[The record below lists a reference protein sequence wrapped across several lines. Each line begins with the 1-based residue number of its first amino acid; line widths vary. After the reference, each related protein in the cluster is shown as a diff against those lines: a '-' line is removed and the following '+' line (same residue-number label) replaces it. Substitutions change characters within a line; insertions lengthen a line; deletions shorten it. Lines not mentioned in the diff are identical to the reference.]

1 MHGRDPATD
10 DAGAEAAQLD
20 EVVSEGMIQSPRQT
34 VTVHNKL
41 EFLLTE
47 SEKNKKDLDPC
58 LFFVCFLT
66 QPAFSGGPAPNLHF
80 KFPRIE
86 EGDPQKGL

>member
-34 VTVHNKL
+34 ITVHNKL
-41 EFLLTE
+41 KFLLTE
-47 SEKNKKDLDPC
+47 SEKKEGFRPRSISY
-58 LFFVCFLT
+58 VCFLT
-66 QPAFSGGPAPNLHF
+66 PPALSGGPAPNLHF

-86 EGDPQKGL
+86 EGDPQ